1 MRASRLV
8 LLVIVVG
15 VAVWLFKSSSRVALP
30 GEPGET
36 STAPM
41 ERARAAARKSD
52 SRAAQTDAAAAELDT
67 ARPAA
72 AITEDMTPD
81 QVRALLGEPDSVTSE
96 TTESGTPRERWVYRK
111 AGKTVLFENGI
122 AVRIE

>member
-15 VAVWLFKSSSRVALP
+15 VAVWLFKSSSRVAAP

-41 ERARAAARKSD
+41 ERARAAARKSN
-52 SRAAQTDAAAAELDT
+52 SRAAQTDAAAA
-67 ARPAA
+67 
-72 AITEDMTPD
+72 ITEDMTAD